1 MASRGAVALAIVR
14 AAAWFV
20 VLYLIHLPFMLEIG
34 RIPERLRWSERT
46 LLGLALIA
54 GIVAADVALD
64 RAARL
69 GATTRRGTYRFGW
82 LVPAAALALLAGAL
96 RLGGRHDEAA
106 VGVSTLV
113 AWSAGFDLRGAVWP
127 VLKRAEP
134 RATAVRTGG
143 RVSASPQK
151 RAARPVRRG
160 AASAARDSR
169 RPLRGEVKSAT
180 PRARAGDS

>member
-1 MASRGAVALAIVR
+1 MGSCGAVALAIVR
-14 AAAWFV
+14 ATAWSV
-20 VLYLIHLPFMLEIG
+20 VLYLVHLPFMLEIG

-54 GIVAADVALD
+54 GTVVADVALD
-64 RAARL
+64 RAGQL
-69 GATTRRGTYRFGW
+69 GATTRVRWYRVGW
-82 LVPAAALALLAGAL
+82 LVPATALALLAGAL

-106 VGVSTLV
+106 IGVSTLV
-113 AWSAGFDLRGAVWP
+113 AWCAGFDLRGAVWP
-127 VLKRAEP
+127 MLKRAEP
-134 RATAVRTGG
+134 REAAVRTGG
-143 RVSASPQK
+143 RASASPQR

-169 RPLRGEVKSAT
+169 RPLHGAVKSAT